1 MCPDRIRRYLGF
13 NDRLFTALG
22 IPIMG
27 MLIPLIFG
35 GREFSDG
42 TVYWVD
48 AAFSTA
54 YAGLYWVVAREL
66 MIRLHRRFPEPEQ
79 LRYRIV
85 WLAVFFVPFILA
97 VCGLSYWLIPSS
109 VENGQ
114 PIYQTVLMSALLTAL
129 IATIYE
135 SIYLLSRLRDIQVER
150 EQLLREKIQTEL
162 EALRN
167 QVNPHFLFNSLNALA
182 DLIHED
188 AHRAEQYVQELS
200 KVYRYVLEIQQREL
214 IRLHEELAFLDSFLF
229 LLRTRFGDKLQ
240 VEFDIPEGLKSRWIV
255 PLSLQ
260 LLFENAIKHNVV
272 SAARPLKV
280 RVRAEGYDLVVSNNL
295 QVKPHPEASTG
306 KGLDN
311 LRNRYR
317 LLGERVVEAVSSATE
332 FRVTVPTLAAE
343 IPEV

>member
-48 AAFSTA
+48 AAFSTG

-79 LRYRIV
+79 LRYRII
-85 WLAVFFVPFILA
+85 WLTLYLVPIILFVCTASKL
-97 VCGLSYWLIPSS
+97 LIP
-109 VENGQ
+109 EDPAFTQ
-114 PIYQTVLMSALLTAL
+114 PLYQTILMSALLCAL
-129 IATIYE
+129 VSTIYE
-135 SIYLLSRLRDIQVER
+135 SIYLLSSIRDIQVER

-188 AHRAEQYVQELS
+188 AQRAEKYVQELS

-229 LLRTRFGDKLQ
+229 LLRARFGDKLQ
-240 VEFDIPEGLKSRWIV
+240 VEFDIPEDLKSRWIV

-317 LLGERVVEAVSSATE
+317 LLGERVVETVSSATE

-343 IPEV
+343 TPEA